1 MAVPFLT
8 DYICQFAS
16 NNGGKLCQNKALL
29 HFTAGDALIL
39 LLFTQRIYSP
49 VEKLFLKPKRKDEI
63 TQFFS
68 RESLFLNM
76 LWNFKLKKPACILLL
91 ESAGYCPLLTRN
103 PCSFISSVLIF
114 HDAFDWRNNDNNFRS
129 IL

>member
-1 MAVPFLT
+1 M
-8 DYICQFAS
+8 
-16 NNGGKLCQNKALL
+16 GEKLCQNKALL

-76 LWNFKLKKPACILLL
+76 LWNFKLKNQLVFYFLNQQDI
-91 ESAGYCPLLTRN
+91 
-103 PCSFISSVLIF
+103 VLC
-114 HDAFDWRNNDNNFRS
+114 
-129 IL
+129 